1 MGSRIGTRIDL
12 EKAQVGMRSRATL
25 DDGNFARRAARR
37 MAKVPP
43 SVLSGPSPKSVPEE
57 FGGIEMKS
65 RYFLIMPLAA
75 ALIVPAGV
83 AQQTT
88 TTSSDKQ
95 SAPASQQVAPATQT
109 QAAPETNGPNTNN
122 DTNLS
127 ARQPLQPDTHEGFWG
142 HLNPFARKKYVQRQM
157 SPIRDRMNEL
167 DELTST
173 NSKNIKDVDARAQ
186 EGIRQA
192 SSKADLADQHAVDA
206 GNRAQQAQQSIQ
218 LASTRL
224 DTVQQTLGTLD
235 QYQPVSDT
243 EIRFRPG
250 QQVLSTKAK
259 EALDQLAEQMKGQ
272 RGTIVQ
278 VQGFSSGKGSNAI
291 SSSQD
296 MAQSVVRYLVIN
308 HDIPLYRI
316 YTIGVGNAPV
326 KTAAAEGPAKRLRGG
341 RVEVALLKNGVAD
354 LAQST
359 NAQNAAP
366 SSGSAYQPNVQQ
378 GGVTGSV
385 SPNAAPAANQQPA
398 TTTQPASNVNNNNS
412 GAQPIPR
419 Q

>member
-1 MGSRIGTRIDL
+1 
-12 EKAQVGMRSRATL
+12 
-25 DDGNFARRAARR
+25 
-37 MAKVPP
+37 
-43 SVLSGPSPKSVPEE
+43 
-57 FGGIEMKS
+57 MKS
-65 RYFLIMPLAA
+65 RYFLTLPLAA
-75 ALIVPAGV
+75 ALIVPAAI

-88 TTSSDKQ
+88 TTTPDKQ
-95 SAPASQQVAPATQT
+95 SAPASQTVAPAAQTQT
-109 QAAPETNGPNTNN
+109 APDTNGPNTNS
-122 DTNLS
+122 DVNLS
-127 ARQPLQPDTHEGFWG
+127 AHQPLQPDTHEGFWG
-142 HLNPFARKKYVQRQM
+142 KINPFARKKYVQRQM
-157 SPIRDRMNEL
+157 SPIRNRMNEL

-173 NSKNIKDVDARAQ
+173 NSKNIKDVDSRAQ
-186 EGIRQA
+186 EGLRQA
-192 SSKADLADQHAVDA
+192 NSKADLADQHAVDA

-218 LASTRL
+218 VASTRL
-224 DTVQQTLGTLD
+224 DTVQQTIGTLD

-250 QQVLSTKAK
+250 QQKLSPKAK

-278 VQGFSSGKGSNAI
+278 VQGFSSGKGNTAI

-326 KTAAAEGPAKRLRGG
+326 KTSATAEGPTKRLRGG

-354 LAQST
+354 LTQT
-359 NAQNAAP
+359 QNAQNAAP
-366 SSGSAYQPNVQQ
+366 AGGSSYQPNAPQ

-385 SPNAAPAANQQPA
+385 NRNAPATNQQP
-398 TTTQPASNVNNNNS
+398 TTATQPAGNVNTNS
-412 GAQPIPR
+412 GGQPIPR

>member
-1 MGSRIGTRIDL
+1 
-12 EKAQVGMRSRATL
+12 
-25 DDGNFARRAARR
+25 
-37 MAKVPP
+37 
-43 SVLSGPSPKSVPEE
+43 
-57 FGGIEMKS
+57 MKS
-65 RYFLIMPLAA
+65 RYLLTLPLAA
-75 ALIVPAGV
+75 SLIVPAAL
-83 AQQTT
+83 AQQT

-95 SAPASQQVAPATQT
+95 SAPASQTVAPADQTQT
-109 QAAPETNGPNTNN
+109 APQANGPNTNT
-122 DTNLS
+122 DVNLS
-127 ARQPLQPDTHEGFWG
+127 AHQPLQPDTHEGFWG
-142 HLNPFARKKYVQRQM
+142 HLNSFARKKYVQRQM

-173 NSKNIKDVDARAQ
+173 NSKNIKDVDSRAQ
-186 EGIRQA
+186 DGIRQA
-192 SSKADLADQHAVDA
+192 NSKADVADQHALDA

-250 QQVLSTKAK
+250 QQALSTKAK

-278 VQGFSSGKGSNAI
+278 VQGFSSGKGSTAI
-291 SSSQD
+291 ASSQD

-316 YTIGVGNAPV
+316 YTLGVGNAPV
-326 KTAAAEGPAKRLRGG
+326 KATAEGPTKRLRGG

-354 LAQST
+354 LAQT
-359 NAQNAAP
+359 ANAQNNAAP
-366 SSGSAYQPNVQQ
+366 AGSAYQPNAPQ

-385 SPNAAPAANQQPA
+385 NRNAPATNQQPT
-398 TTTQPASNVNNNNS
+398 TTTQPAANVNNNNT
-412 GAQPIPR
+412 QQQIPR